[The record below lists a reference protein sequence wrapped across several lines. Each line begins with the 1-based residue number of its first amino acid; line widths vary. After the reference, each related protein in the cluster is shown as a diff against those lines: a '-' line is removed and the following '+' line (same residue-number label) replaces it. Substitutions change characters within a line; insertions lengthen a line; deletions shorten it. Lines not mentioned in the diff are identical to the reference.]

1 MDKSKGGAIKATLK
15 KYAIITVGCLIYAAS
30 VSLFADPNDLAPGGV
45 SGISIILNHVFGF
58 LSVGVIIIIIN
69 LPIMILGVIK
79 FGFRFLIST
88 VYSVVVSSFFMDI
101 LTKYVGAATHDMFL
115 ASVMGGILMALGIG
129 TIFRFG
135 ATTGGTDIIVRLL
148 HKRFRYLKTGTL
160 FFAIDIVI
168 ITVSGFVFK
177 KVESALYA
185 GVTVLVY
192 MLVINM
198 VLYGGDEARLVYI
211 ISPKKDE
218 ISERIMKELDSGV
231 TVLKG
236 KGAYTGNERE
246 VLMCVLKMKAL
257 PEARDIV
264 REEDKNAFMVVTQ
277 ASSVFGEGYKSHDTE
292 DL

>member
-1 MDKSKGGAIKATLK
+1 MFKSKIFPLLK
-15 KYAIITVGCLIYAAS
+15 KYFYITVGSLVYAAS
-30 VSLFADPNDLAPGGV
+30 VSLFSDPNELAPGGV
-45 SGISIILNHVFGF
+45 SGIAIILNHVFGF
-58 LSVGVIIIIIN
+58 LSVGMLILMIN
-69 LPIMILGVIK
+69 IPIMILGMIK

-88 VYSVVVSSFFMDI
+88 TYTVVVSSLFMD
-101 LTKYVGAATHDMFL
+101 LMTKYIGAATHDMFL
-115 ASVMGGILMALGIG
+115 ASVMGGILMAIGIG
-129 TIFRFG
+129 MIFRAG
-135 ATTGGTDIIVRLL
+135 ATTGGTDIIVKLI
-148 HKRFRYLKTGTL
+148 HSKYRYMKTGNL
-160 FFAIDIVI
+160 FFAIDVII
-168 ITVSGFVFK
+168 ITVSGFVFH

-211 ISPKKDE
+211 ISPCKDK
-218 ISERIMKELDSGV
+218 ITERIMKELDSGV

-236 KGAYTGNERE
+236 KGAYTGDDRE
-246 VLMCVLKMKAL
+246 VLMCVLRMKAL

-277 ASSVFGEGYKSHDTE
+277 ATSVFGEGYKSHDTE

>member
-1 MDKSKGGAIKATLK
+1 MFKSKIFPLLK
-15 KYAIITVGCLIYAAS
+15 KYFYITVGSLVYAAS
-30 VSLFADPNDLAPGGV
+30 VSLFADPNELAPGGV
-45 SGISIILNHVFGF
+45 SGIAIILNHVFGF
-58 LSVGVIIIIIN
+58 LSVGMLILMIN
-69 LPIMILGVIK
+69 IPIMILGMIK

-88 VYSVVVSSFFMDI
+88 TYTVVVSSLFMD
-101 LTKYVGAATHDMFL
+101 LMTKYIGAATHDMFL
-115 ASVMGGILMALGIG
+115 ASVMGGILMAIGIG
-129 TIFRFG
+129 MIFRAG
-135 ATTGGTDIIVRLL
+135 ATTGGTDIIVKLI
-148 HKRFRYLKTGTL
+148 HSKYRYMKTGNL
-160 FFAIDIVI
+160 FFAIDVI
-168 ITVSGFVFK
+168 IITASGFVFH

-211 ISPKKDE
+211 ISPCKDK
-218 ISERIMKELDSGV
+218 ITERIMKELDSGV

-236 KGAYTGNERE
+236 KGAYTGDDRE
-246 VLMCVLKMKAL
+246 VLMCVLRMKAL

-277 ASSVFGEGYKSHDTE
+277 ATSVFGEGYKSHDTE

>member
-1 MDKSKGGAIKATLK
+1 MFKSKIFPLLK
-15 KYAIITVGCLIYAAS
+15 KYFYITVGSLVYAAS
-30 VSLFADPNDLAPGGV
+30 VSLFADPNELAPGGV
-45 SGISIILNHVFGF
+45 SGIAIILNHVFGF
-58 LSVGVIIIIIN
+58 LSVGMLILMIN
-69 LPIMILGVIK
+69 IPIMILGMIK

-88 VYSVVVSSFFMDI
+88 TYTVVVSSLFMD
-101 LTKYVGAATHDMFL
+101 LMTKYIGAATHDMFL
-115 ASVMGGILMALGIG
+115 ASVMGGILMAIGIG
-129 TIFRFG
+129 MIFRAG
-135 ATTGGTDIIVRLL
+135 ATTGGTDIIVKLI
-148 HKRFRYLKTGTL
+148 HSKYRYMKTGNL
-160 FFAIDIVI
+160 FFAIDVII
-168 ITVSGFVFK
+168 ITVSGFVFH

-211 ISPKKDE
+211 ISPCKDK
-218 ISERIMKELDSGV
+218 ITERIMKELDSGV

-236 KGAYTGNERE
+236 KGAYTGDDRE
-246 VLMCVLKMKAL
+246 VLMCVLRMKAL

-277 ASSVFGEGYKSHDTE
+277 ATSVFGEGYKSHDTE

>member
-1 MDKSKGGAIKATLK
+1 MTKKTGARSVLLK
-15 KYAIITVGCLIYAAS
+15 YLILTVGSLIYAAS
-30 VSLFADPNDLAPGGV
+30 ISLFADPNDIAPGGV
-45 SGISIILNHVFGF
+45 SGIAIILNHVFGF
-58 LSVGVIIIIIN
+58 LSVGVIILIIN
-69 LPIMILGVIK
+69 LPILIVGVVK

-88 VYSVVVSSFFMDI
+88 LYTVVASSVFMD
-101 LTKYVGAATHDMFL
+101 LMNRYVGAVTHDMFL
-115 ASVMGGILMALGIG
+115 ASVMGGILMAVGIG
-129 TIFRFG
+129 IIFRFG

-148 HKRFRYLKTGTL
+148 HQKFRYLKTGTL
-160 FFAIDIVI
+160 FFAIDVVI
-168 ITVSGFVFK
+168 ITVSGFVFQ

-211 ISPKKDE
+211 ISPAKDK
-218 ISERIMKELDSGV
+218 ITERIMKELDSGV

-236 KGAYTGNERE
+236 KGAYTGNEKD
-246 VLMCVLKMKAL
+246 VLMCVLKMKSL

>member
-1 MDKSKGGAIKATLK
+1 MFKSKIFSLLK
-15 KYAIITVGCLIYAAS
+15 KYFYITVGSLVYAAS
-30 VSLFADPNDLAPGGV
+30 VSLFADPNELAPGGV
-45 SGISIILNHVFGF
+45 SGIAIILNHVFGF
-58 LSVGVIIIIIN
+58 LSVGMLILIIN
-69 LPIMILGVIK
+69 IPIMVLGMIK

-88 VYSVVVSSFFMDI
+88 TYTVVVSSLFMD
-101 LTKYVGAATHDMFL
+101 LMTKYIGAATHDMFL
-115 ASVMGGILMALGIG
+115 ASVMGGILMAIGIG
-129 TIFRFG
+129 MIFRAG
-135 ATTGGTDIIVRLL
+135 ATTGGTDIIVKLI
-148 HKRFRYLKTGTL
+148 HSKYRYMKTGNL
-160 FFAIDIVI
+160 FFAIDVII
-168 ITVSGFVFK
+168 ITVSGFVFH

-211 ISPKKDE
+211 ISPCKDK
-218 ISERIMKELDSGV
+218 ITERIMKELDSGV

-236 KGAYTGNERE
+236 KGAYTGDDRE
-246 VLMCVLKMKAL
+246 VLMCVLRMKAL

-277 ASSVFGEGYKSHDTE
+277 ATSVFGEGYKSHDTE

>member
-1 MDKSKGGAIKATLK
+1 MFKSKILPLLK
-15 KYAIITVGCLIYAAS
+15 KYFYITVGSLVYAAS
-30 VSLFADPNDLAPGGV
+30 VSLFADPNELAPGGV
-45 SGISIILNHVFGF
+45 SGIAIILNHVFGF
-58 LSVGVIIIIIN
+58 LSVGMLILIIN
-69 LPIMILGVIK
+69 IPIMVLGMIK

-88 VYSVVVSSFFMDI
+88 TYTVVVSSLFMD
-101 LTKYVGAATHDMFL
+101 LMTKYIGAATHDMFL
-115 ASVMGGILMALGIG
+115 ASVMGGILMAIGIG
-129 TIFRFG
+129 MIFRAG
-135 ATTGGTDIIVRLL
+135 ATTGGTDIIVKLI
-148 HKRFRYLKTGTL
+148 HSKYRYMKTGNL
-160 FFAIDIVI
+160 FFAIDVII
-168 ITVSGFVFK
+168 ITVSGFVFH

-211 ISPKKDE
+211 ISPCKDK
-218 ISERIMKELDSGV
+218 ITERIMKELDSGV

-236 KGAYTGNERE
+236 KGAYTGDDRE
-246 VLMCVLKMKAL
+246 VLMCVLRMKAL

-277 ASSVFGEGYKSHDTE
+277 ATSVFGEGYKSHDTE